1 MAAFIAQASTKA
13 AAGGNASFIIKTSAG
28 MAAGTSAKATI
39 NISEEPAQPRFDP
52 LQLVVEDKAAPFG
65 TD

>member
-1 MAAFIAQASTKA
+1 MVLPQSAS
-13 AAGGNASFIIKTSAG
+13 IIIEISTG

-39 NISEEPAQPRFDP
+39 NISEEPAQPRIDP
-52 LQLVVEDKAAPFG
+52 LQLVVEDKADPFG

>member
-1 MAAFIAQASTKA
+1 
-13 AAGGNASFIIKTSAG
+13 

-39 NISEEPAQPRFDP
+39 NISEEPAQPRIDP
-52 LQLVVEDKAAPFG
+52 LQLVMEDKADPFG